1 MMPRMGTDREPTPI
15 EAIVQSPA
23 FRAAQQALGTARTTV
38 DAATTAALGRDFEER
53 LDRIARRYESEY
65 GTDPFGFDPAWAKYA
80 IGVAATFHRFYF
92 RTEVTGIDRVPAGR
106 VLLVA
111 NHSGQI
117 PIDAMMIGASMFLD
131 AAEPRVV
138 RSMVEK
144 WVQTLPFVSTLF
156 HRVGQILGTPDN
168 ARRLLE
174 QGECLLVFPEGTRGI
189 SKPFRDRYKL
199 TPFGHGFLRLALEMR
214 APIVPV
220 AVVGAEEQYVSLGN
234 LERVAKLFGAP
245 SLPLIP
251 QLLVPGG
258 QLPLPTKYRI
268 TFGEPLRFDGD
279 ADDDDAVV
287 GEKVQAVR
295 AAIDAM
301 LREML
306 AKRESVFF

>member
-1 MMPRMGTDREPTPI
+1 MENGDRDQAPI
-15 EAIVQSPA
+15 EAIVASPV
-23 FRAAQQALGTARTTV
+23 FRAAQRAVQGARLAIDT
-38 DAATTAALGRDFEER
+38 ATTAALGKDFEDR
-53 LDRIARRYESEY
+53 LSRVVRRYASVH

-92 RTEVTGIDRVPAGR
+92 RSDVRGIENVPDGR
-106 VLLVA
+106 ALLVA

-117 PIDAMMIGASMFLD
+117 PLDGMMIGAAMFLD

-144 WVQTLPFVSTLF
+144 WVQTLPFVSLLF

-189 SKPFRDRYKL
+189 SKPFKDRYKL
-199 TPFGHGFLRLALEMR
+199 APFGHGFMRLALEMK

-220 AVVGAEEQYVSLGN
+220 AVIGAEEQYVSLGN
-234 LERVAKLFGAP
+234 LDRLAKLFGAP
-245 SLPLIP
+245 SLPLLP

-268 TFGEPLRFDGD
+268 TFGEPLRFEGD
-279 ADDDDAVV
+279 PDDEDSVLA
-287 GEKVQAVR
+287 EKVAKVSG
-295 AAIDAM
+295 AIDA
-301 LREML
+301 LL
-306 AKRESVFF
+306 AEGLKRRRSIFF